1 MSTLSSEDVRL
12 APVRVDG
19 RAKVTG
25 TGMYTGDFTDASLR
39 PYLHAGEVAKPML
52 YAVTVPAGIAH
63 GSIAAIDVSAALA
76 LPGVTTVMT
85 HENAPR
91 LKKFKSMVSSEQ
103 TKFLPLQNAEVLYS
117 GQPVAVVLAESFEAA
132 TQGAAL
138 VRVNYAASS
147 AAVQFAPQNGHIDS
161 GQQGEP
167 VKKVGADDK
176 ATVTWGDATEAYRI
190 ASVRTDATYT
200 LEAAHH
206 NAIEPGATLAYWHA
220 EDGEVN
226 RVTVLTTTQFVYGE
240 AMGLAEAFQL
250 GHKDKILRIVSQV
263 MAGVEYEGRVRVVAP
278 LIGGAFGSK
287 NGMNHMPLAV
297 MAAKITGHPVKL
309 VLSRQQVFSQMS
321 YRGGMQI
328 RVKLGADAFGQLQ
341 SVQQE
346 SVLQSSETASF
357 FEPTGELTPHLY
369 AVPNLAIHHRAVYL
383 NTNSPGWMRAPGA
396 APGQFAVEC
405 SMDDLAHTLRMDPL
419 EFRLR
424 NYAETDPESGKA
436 WSSKNLRECYEV
448 AAERFGWER
457 RQRNGSAQQSRE
469 REGTERIG
477 YGMATAAYPT
487 HQFPSVA
494 RVTFQA
500 DGSVLAQSATQEI
513 GQGVITSLSQVTA
526 EALGLPLERVRFEI
540 GDTSLPFGV
549 FTGGS
554 ATSLSVGSAL
564 QAAVEKLRVELARI
578 ARVDKASPLYGC
590 SLKDILFR
598 GGVLRHRVES
608 ARVEDAA
615 ALLRRH
621 RLDRV
626 EAKGVAGRM
635 FGRSKFARHAFGA
648 QFARVAVC
656 EITGRIRVT
665 QMTSAFAAGK
675 ILNARTARSQ
685 LLGGMVW
692 GIGHAL
698 MEETVR
704 DCRTGTWVNS
714 NLGEAHVPVNADVP
728 ELEAILVEEDDS
740 RGSELG
746 AKGLGEIGIVGVAA
760 AIGNAVFHAT
770 GKRIR
775 RLPMTPDLLL

>member
-1 MSTLSSEDVRL
+1 MSMLSSEDVRT
-12 APVRVDG
+12 APVRIDG

-25 TGMYTGDFTDASLR
+25 SGMYTGDFTDASLR
-39 PYLHAGEVAKPML
+39 PYLHAGETAKPML
-52 YAVTVPAGIAH
+52 YAVTVPAGIPS
-63 GSIAAIDVSAALA
+63 GAIVAMDVAAALA
-76 LPGVTTVMT
+76 LPGVTMVMT

-117 GQPVAVVLAESFEAA
+117 GQPVAVVVAKSFEAA
-132 TQGAAL
+132 TQGADL
-138 VRVNYAASS
+138 VRVSYAASP
-147 AAVQFAPQNGHIDS
+147 AVMEFAPRNGLNPRGDT
-161 GQQGEP
+161 GEP

-176 ATVTWGDATEAYRI
+176 ATVTWGDAAQAYKL

-240 AMGLAEAFQL
+240 AMGLAEAFEM
-250 GHKDKILRIVSQV
+250 GHKDKILRIVAQV
-263 MAGVEYEGRVRVVAP
+263 VAGVEYEGRVRVVAP

-321 YRGGMQI
+321 YRGAIQT
-328 RVKLGADAFGQLQ
+328 RVKLGADALGHLQ
-341 SVQQE
+341 SVQQQ
-346 SVLQSSETASF
+346 SVLQSSRTASF

-369 AVPNLAIHHRAVYL
+369 AVPNLEIQHRAIYL
-383 NTNSPGWMRAPGA
+383 NANSPGWMRAPGA

-405 SMDDLAHTLRMDPL
+405 SMDDLAHELKMDPL

-424 NYAETDPESGKA
+424 NHAETDPESGKA
-436 WSSKNLRECYEV
+436 WSSKSLRECYRV
-448 AAERFGWER
+448 AADRFGWER
-457 RQRNGSAQQSRE
+457 RREMGGDTE

-494 RVTFQA
+494 RVTFLA
-500 DGSVLAQSATQEI
+500 DGTVLAQSATQEI

-526 EALGLPLERVRFEI
+526 EALGLPLARVRLEI

-564 QAAVEKLRVELARI
+564 QAAAEKLRLELARK

-590 SLKDILFR
+590 DLKDIVFT

-608 ARVEDAA
+608 ARTEDAVE
-615 ALLRRH
+615 LLRRH
-621 RLDRV
+621 GLERV
-626 EAKGVAGRM
+626 EAKAAAGRT

-656 EITGRIRVT
+656 EVTGRIRVT

-698 MEETVR
+698 MEETIR
-704 DCRTGTWVNS
+704 DRHTGAWVNS
-714 NLGEAHVPVNADVP
+714 NLGEAHVPVNADIP

-746 AKGLGEIGIVGVAA
+746 VKGLGEIGIVGVAA
-760 AIGNAVFHAT
+760 AIGNAVFNAT
-770 GKRIR
+770 GRRIR
-775 RLPMTPDLLL
+775 RLPMTADLLL